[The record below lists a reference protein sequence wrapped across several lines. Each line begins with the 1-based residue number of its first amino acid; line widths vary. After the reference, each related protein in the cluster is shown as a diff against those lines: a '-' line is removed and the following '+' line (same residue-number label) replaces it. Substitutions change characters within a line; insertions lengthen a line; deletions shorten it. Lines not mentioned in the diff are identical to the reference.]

1 MKAQYRR
8 LEATRRLAKAEM
20 ISEEYMVVSIVKA
33 ADVSIKRQSKEVPT
47 NIGYVKKSPILHL
60 NGIPHANYKSSN
72 FYNIK
77 FKILVFSAIATWLL
91 FKLFPA
97 TSDAP
102 NIIEAF
108 IVIFGAMEALLGR
121 QKQYSLKQE
130 DSD

>member
-1 MKAQYRR
+1 MKARVWTVGSNQM
-8 LEATRRLAKAEM
+8 LDKAEK
-20 ISEEYMVVSIVKA
+20 ISEEYMVVPIIEA
-33 ADVSIKRQSKEVPT
+33 ANASIKKQSKNDPT
-47 NIGYVKKSPILHL
+47 IKRYVKKSLILHL
-60 NGIPHANYKSSN
+60 NWILHVIYKSCR
-72 FYNIK
+72 FYNIN

-97 TSDAP
+97 TPDAP